1 MGSDDGAKGR
11 EGKGAASLGTLLF
24 LVCFVAPMLLV
35 EQYLVRR
42 RGLTLAKLKDEAGAL
57 RAHPGQALGDAVRI
71 VEGEARDA
79 IERGRNLER
88 HIEAMLHR
96 QRPPEAP
103 PPSKPVIPP
112 KPAKP
117 LREMLLDLALLA
129 PRDALAALDKDPLG
143 VERVTNASE
152 WRCPAERLLSSSNA
166 PSREALRRMRTNEDG
181 AFLWFDHLSKAGG
194 TSFCKFARKNV
205 GMRSTP
211 RYYCM
216 PSDGADIPG
225 TDGRVGR
232 WPAAQLREYLQR
244 THHRVVASEW
254 DPFPAQ
260 MLSDFKDDAVLA
272 SIIRDP
278 LDRLVSAHKFW
289 GVLNNPSKNAP
300 DPVKWLRN
308 MDKRARSRTMAQ
320 APRDYLQQ
328 VARNNFAVW
337 KFAFSTDGR
346 FHDCKGDAA
355 CGRAALQA
363 AVNTLS
369 RFHVLAPTTWQAHAG
384 PLYARLGW
392 SKLEEEHVVNIGTVQ
407 DSSSRKALP
416 DADYAALREANVLDE
431 ILWHWARRAFLES
444 LHCAP

>member
-1 MGSDDGAKGR
+1 
-11 EGKGAASLGTLLF
+11 
-24 LVCFVAPMLLV
+24 MLLV

-42 RGLTLAKLKDEAGAL
+42 RGLTLAKLKGEVQAV
-57 RAHPGQALGDAVRI
+57 RAHPGQAIGDAVRI

-103 PPSKPVIPP
+103 PILMKPVVAP

-205 GMRSTP
+205 GMKSTP

-232 WPAAQLREYLQR
+232 WPASQLREYLQR

-260 MLSDFKDDAVLA
+260 MLESFRDDAVLA

-308 MDKRARSRTMAQ
+308 MDKRARARTMAQ

-346 FHDCKGDAA
+346 FHDCRGDAA
-355 CGRAALQA
+355 CGRAALEA

-407 DSSSRKALP
+407 DSSSRRALP
-416 DADYAALREANVLDE
+416 AADYDALREANVLDE

>member
-1 MGSDDGAKGR
+1 VK
-11 EGKGAASLGTLLF
+11 
-24 LVCFVAPMLLV
+24 
-35 EQYLVRR
+35 
-42 RGLTLAKLKDEAGAL
+42 
-57 RAHPGQALGDAVRI
+57 
-71 VEGEARDA
+71 
-79 IERGRNLER
+79 
-88 HIEAMLHR
+88 
-96 QRPPEAP
+96 
-103 PPSKPVIPP
+103 
-112 KPAKP
+112 KP
-117 LREMLLDLALLA
+117 LRDMLLDLALLA

-166 PSREALRRMRTNEDG
+166 PSREALRRMRENRDG

-205 GMRSTP
+205 GMKSTP

-232 WPAAQLREYLQR
+232 WPASQLREYLQR

-260 MLSDFKDDAVLA
+260 MLSEFRDDAVLA

-346 FHDCKGDAA
+346 FHDCRGDAS
-355 CGRAALQA
+355 CSRAALEA

-407 DSSSRKALP
+407 DSSSRRALP
-416 DADYAALREANVLDE
+416 AADYDALREANVLDE